1 MTDIERDTERRITT
15 LETSV
20 KSLIAE
26 LRDFKSEIRQQNQMR
41 ANELRDL
48 QKRQDEE
55 RRKLEEAQAKRDA
68 EFKAFQRKHD
78 DDMRAIN
85 KRIDDKIDKISGQL
99 QTMALTTI
107 LGVGAIVWAIV
118 SAHK

>member
-1 MTDIERDTERRITT
+1 MTDIERDTERRITA
-15 LETSV
+15 LESNV

-26 LRDFKSEIRQQNQMR
+26 MRDFKTEIRQQNQMR

-48 QKRQDEE
+48 QKRQD
-55 RRKLEEAQAKRDA
+55 AA
-68 EFKAFQRKHD
+68 QRKHED
-78 DDMRAIN
+78 DIREIN
-85 KRIDDKIDKISGQL
+85 KKIDDKFDKISGQL

-118 SAHK
+118 SAVK